1 MKNKVDQ
8 LRIRHFK
15 SIANLDIHPSRINVF
30 IGEPNVGKSNILE
43 AIGLLGFAY
52 GVEGINDDILK
63 NYVRYEE
70 PSNLFYDDKTETEFE
85 IITNQVSAIGKLFS
99 HQGNPFIFSTFPT
112 SPQFKDI
119 YSSIKENNNSNE
131 YVYQFAKEID
141 DFIKNKIA
149 TDYTPLLYSIPF
161 AYAGKHSSNIIFDN
175 NSPFK
180 RYDFKK
186 MNDISNK
193 FPSFL
198 IPPHGP
204 NLFQIVKRDQDLSLE
219 IKYIFESYGLKF
231 RFDEKKSNFTIVKE
245 KGLSDFSTPYSSMAD
260 TLQRLIF
267 YFAAIDSNANSI
279 LILEEP
285 EVHSFPPYTRN
296 LAERI
301 VNADQNQFF
310 IATHSPYML
319 EALMEKSNEE
329 DLSIW
334 LTYYENHET
343 KVKLIPHQLL
353 KNLQTFNYDIF
364 FNLDQLLEEVS
375 A

>member
-1 MKNKVDQ
+1 MKNQVDR

-15 SIANLDIHPSRINVF
+15 SIEDLDIRPSRINVF

-52 GVEGINDDILK
+52 GLEGINDDVLK
-63 NYVRYEE
+63 SYVRYEE

-85 IITNQVSAIGKLFS
+85 IITNQVMAIGKLFS
-99 HQGNPFIFSTFPT
+99 HHGNPFIFSTFPNT
-112 SPQFKDI
+112 PQFPDI
-119 YSSIKENNNSNE
+119 YDAIKDSNNSSDCINL
-131 YVYQFAKEID
+131 VSAALDNFANKKIVA
-141 DFIKNKIA
+141 DF
-149 TDYTPLLYSIPF
+149 YPLVYSIPASF
-161 AYAGKHSSNIIFDN
+161 SNNQNHFLQFKN

-186 MNDISNK
+186 TSDISNK

-198 IPPHGP
+198 IPPNGP

-245 KGLSDFSTPYSSMAD
+245 KGLSDFTTPYSSMAD
-260 TLQRLIF
+260 TLQRLVF
-267 YFAAIDSNANSI
+267 YFAAIDSNANSV

-319 EALMEKSNEE
+319 EALMEKANEE

>member
-1 MKNKVDQ
+1 MKNQVDQ

-15 SIANLDIHPSRINVF
+15 SIENLDIKPSRINVF

-52 GVEGINDDILK
+52 GVESVNDEILK

-85 IITNQVSAIGKLFS
+85 IITNQVIALGKLFS
-99 HQGNPFIFSTFPT
+99 HQGNPFIFSTFPANT
-112 SPQFKDI
+112 QFPDI
-119 YSSIKENNNSNE
+119 FDAIKESNDSNE
-131 YVYQFAKEID
+131 CVNLVSTALDNFSNRNIVAE
-141 DFIKNKIA
+141 FN
-149 TDYTPLLYSIPF
+149 PLVYSIPKSYTANQDF
-161 AYAGKHSSNIIFDN
+161 RIIFKN

-180 RYDFKK
+180 KYDFKK
-186 MNDISNK
+186 SNDISNR

-198 IPPHGP
+198 IPPFGP
-204 NLFQIVKRDQDLSLE
+204 NLFQIVKRDTDLSLE

-231 RFDEKKSNFTIVKE
+231 RFDEKNSNFTIVKE
-245 KGLSDFSTPYSSMAD
+245 KGLSDFTTPYSSMAD

-329 DLSIW
+329 ELSIW
-334 LTYYENHET
+334 LTYYEDHET

-353 KNLQTFNYDIF
+353 KNLQAFSYDVF

>member
-1 MKNKVDQ
+1 MKNQVDQ

-15 SIANLDIHPSRINVF
+15 SIENLDIHPSRINVF

-52 GVEGINDDILK
+52 GLEGINDDVLK
-63 NYVRYEE
+63 RYVRYEE

-85 IITNQVSAIGKLFS
+85 IITNQVMAMGKLFL
-99 HQGNPFIFSTFPT
+99 HQGNPFIFSTFPYT
-112 SPQFKDI
+112 PQFPDI
-119 YSSIKENNNSNE
+119 YDAIKESNNSNDCINL
-131 YVYQFAKEID
+131 VSAALDNFSNKKIVA
-141 DFIKNKIA
+141 DF
-149 TDYTPLLYSIPF
+149 YPLVYSIPASYSTNQNQF
-161 AYAGKHSSNIIFDN
+161 LQFRN

-186 MNDISNK
+186 INDISNK

-198 IPPHGP
+198 IPPYGP

-245 KGLSDFSTPYSSMAD
+245 KGLSDFTTPYSSMAD

-267 YFAAIDSNANSI
+267 YFAAIDSNANSV

-319 EALMEKSNEE
+319 EALMEKANEE

-353 KNLQTFNYDIF
+353 RNLQTFNYDIF